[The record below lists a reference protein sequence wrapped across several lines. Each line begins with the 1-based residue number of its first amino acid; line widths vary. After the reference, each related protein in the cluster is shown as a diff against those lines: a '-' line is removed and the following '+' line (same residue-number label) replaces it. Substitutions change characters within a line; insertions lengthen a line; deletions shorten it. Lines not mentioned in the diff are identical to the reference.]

1 MTSGKNRVD
10 ALEMIDDA
18 KKLWLETALA
28 KGCPSPNRKLRRF
41 NLSHSPSQI
50 HRFQNVL

>member
-1 MTSGKNRVD
+1 MTNGKNRVD

-28 KGCPSPNRKLRRF
+28 KGMPIPEPEVEK
-41 NLSHSPSQI
+41 
-50 HRFQNVL
+50 V